1 MCRPSRLKA
10 LSMLDLILLPYAADA
25 LAPHISKETLE
36 THHGKHHAGYV
47 KKTNAAIEGT
57 PLANAPLEQ
66 IIASAEAAGD
76 NQLFN
81 QAAQVWNHGF
91 YWHSLS
97 PAATTPGA
105 ELAAAINKDHGS
117 LDALLTDLGA
127 KATAHFAS
135 GWVWLAEKA
144 GRIVIEES
152 HDAATLATG
161 DAKPL
166 LVIDVWEHAYYLDRR
181 NARDAYVAAVT
192 GELLNWDFAAENF
205 ARKENWTYP
214 G

>member
-1 MCRPSRLKA
+1 MI
-10 LSMLDLILLPYAADA
+10 DLIPLPYAADA
-25 LAPHISKETLE
+25 LAPHISEDTLE

-47 KKTNAAIEGT
+47 KKTNAATAGT
-57 PLANAPLEQ
+57 VLADAPLER
-66 IIASAEAAGD
+66 IIAQAEAD
-76 NQLFN
+76 KDRMLFN

-97 PAATTPGA
+97 AAPTKPGT
-105 ELAAAINKDHGS
+105 ELAAAIDQEFGS
-117 LDALLTDLGA
+117 LDALLKELGE
-127 KATAHFAS
+127 KATAHFGS
-135 GWVWLAEKA
+135 GWVWLAVKG

-161 DAKPL
+161 EAKPL

-181 NARDAYVAAVT
+181 NARDTYVAAVT
-192 GELLNWDFAAENF
+192 GALLNWDFASANF
-205 ARKENWTYP
+205 ASRVTWTYP

>member
-1 MCRPSRLKA
+1 MIN
-10 LSMLDLILLPYAADA
+10 LIPLPYAADA
-25 LAPHISKETLE
+25 LAPHISQDTLE

-47 KKTNAAIEGT
+47 KKTNAATEGT
-57 PLANAPLEQ
+57 PLADAPLER
-66 IIASAEAAGD
+66 IIAQAEAD
-76 NQLFN
+76 KDKTLFN

-97 PAATTPGA
+97 ATPAKPGTA
-105 ELAAAINKDHGS
+105 LSAAIDNDHGS
-117 LDALLTDLGA
+117 LDALLKDLGE
-127 KATAHFAS
+127 KATAHFGS
-135 GWVWLAEKA
+135 GWVWLAEK
-144 GRIVIEES
+144 GGKIVIEES

-192 GELLNWDFAAENF
+192 GTLLNWDFASANF
-205 ARKENWTYP
+205 GSRAAWTYP